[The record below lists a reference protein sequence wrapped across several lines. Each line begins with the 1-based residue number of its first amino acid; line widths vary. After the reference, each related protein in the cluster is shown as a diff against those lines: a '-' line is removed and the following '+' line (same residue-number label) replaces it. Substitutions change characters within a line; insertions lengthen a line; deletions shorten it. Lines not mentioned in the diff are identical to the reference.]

1 MIRIIHIVSSLGLGS
16 GVMNLLMNYY
26 RNIDRKKIQFDFL
39 YFYDVDGDFK
49 SEITMLGGLYHKI
62 GHPKRFLKCKNNIDN
77 FLKKS
82 EYKYKIIHCHPL
94 YSNMLVNG
102 LVKKHN
108 IDILIQHSHTA
119 KYSNKKLSSLR
130 NKMLLNI
137 NKNNITN
144 YVACGDEAEKIFS
157 KKELKKK
164 GCLILNNGIDFEKYE
179 FNLKYRSEIRSS
191 IDILDEKTIVFG
203 NVARFSSE
211 KNHDILINIFKKYHD
226 INSNSKL
233 VLVGNGPL
241 EHKIKDKI
249 QKLNLTNDVIFMGI
263 RDDVYKVINAFDIF
277 ILPSAFEGFGIA
289 ALEAEAN
296 GLLTICSL
304 GVPKDVIISK
314 NSYRFDVYGD
324 ESENIIVDFINKN
337 INYNRN
343 IDNKIF
349 IESKYNIKNESHLLE
364 EFYLNLLG
372 DVKYEK

>member
-1 MIRIIHIVSSLGLGS
+1 M
-16 GVMNLLMNYY
+16 
-26 RNIDRKKIQFDFL
+26 
-39 YFYDVDGDFK
+39 
-49 SEITMLGGLYHKI
+49 
-62 GHPKRFLKCKNNIDN
+62 
-77 FLKKS
+77 
-82 EYKYKIIHCHPL
+82 
-94 YSNMLVNG
+94 
-102 LVKKHN
+102 
-108 IDILIQHSHTA
+108 
-119 KYSNKKLSSLR
+119 
-130 NKMLLNI
+130 
-137 NKNNITN
+137 
-144 YVACGDEAEKIFS
+144 
-157 KKELKKK
+157 
-164 GCLILNNGIDFEKYE
+164 ILNNGIDFEKYE
-179 FNLKYRSEIRSS
+179 FNLKYRNEIRSS
-191 IDILDEKTIVFG
+191 IGILDEKTIVFG

-277 ILPSAFEGFGIA
+277 VLPSAFEGFGIA